1 MCSIC
6 DENSGTERCLWPQS
20 VPKSTLYPHLHFMS
34 SKPVSNKRSNMSS
47 LYDLDLGWP
56 STKIHVQTIADRCT
70 KHICKLW
77 LHRDGKFEIGNQVV
91 QGETAGEIP
100 DRNRHKRGLKPITAV
115 NNRSGL
121 FQRSTN
127 FLNVSVVFL
136 GTFAVAS
143 APRRRARSPS
153 VAILNDRVPPWT
165 ITSVSVVAWTCR
177 TLRSMV
183 GLSDSPEITLEEL
196 TEKGIDGKGIGIGA
210 IPEGLPEGLLE
221 GLAV

>member
-1 MCSIC
+1 MILHTTLSKTKHECARYAMRIL
-6 DENSGTERCLWPQS
+6 ERKDGLWPQS
-20 VPKSTLYPHLHFMS
+20 VPKSILYPHLHFMS

-100 DRNRHKRGLKPITAV
+100 EFDSWLDTKVGATS
-115 NNRSGL
+115 RSIVHFGRPL
-121 FQRSTN
+121 
-127 FLNVSVVFL
+127 
-136 GTFAVAS
+136 VAS

-183 GLSDSPEITLEEL
+183 GLSDSLEITLEEL